1 MTGIF
6 KATPFKY
13 TYWSE
18 AVLCLEVP
26 DDGGEGGGGELH
38 PLALV
43 AAEEAGQ
50 VVPPLVLLH
59 VALCRLGH
67 LRQKR
72 IICEGQW
79 EECFTF

>member
-1 MTGIF
+1 MDFECIF
-6 KATPFKY
+6 KATPFND

-26 DDGGEGGGGELH
+26 DDGCERGGGELH

-59 VALCRLGH
+59 VALRRLGH
-67 LRQKR
+67 LRLRR
-72 IICEGQW
+72 IGCKVG
-79 EECFTF
+79 FVN

>member
-6 KATPFKY
+6 KATLFNDIS
-13 TYWSE
+13 TYRSE

-67 LRQKR
+67 LRLRKQTF
-72 IICEGQW
+72 EGQW
-79 EECFTF
+79 

>member
-1 MTGIF
+1 MDFECIF
-6 KATPFKY
+6 KATPSND

-26 DDGGEGGGGELH
+26 DDGCERGGGELH

-59 VALCRLGH
+59 VALRRLGH
-67 LRQKR
+67 LRLQK
-72 IICEGQW
+72 IGCIVG
-79 EECFTF
+79 FVN